1 MIWSSKGCLVLT
13 LPRTASVAT
22 ISSELGQIGLRKCIT
37 RSSLYEQKPI
47 RQNIMENYVH
57 HPGSID
63 SDRGTSTV
71 C

>member
-1 MIWSSKGCLVLT
+1 LVIILQ
-13 LPRTASVAT
+13 RTVSVAT
-22 ISSELGQIGLRKCIT
+22 ICSELGRIGLRKCM